1 MYQGHKIYDQ
11 YTKINYISI
20 YNEQS
25 KNKIKTNLFV
35 YGNII
40 NFCILISYLVTL
52 IHLFV
57 SSKKK
62 LSYMWIP
69 ADFIYTGHIICKYR
83 QFQFFFPI
91 QRTLISGKE
100 SACSAGDL
108 GSILGLG
115 RSPGEGDTHSSIL
128 AWRISWTIH
137 QLSSVQSLSHVR
149 LFATP

>member
-62 LSYMWIP
+62 LSYVWIP

-83 QFQFFFPI
+83 QF
-91 QRTLISGKE
+91 
-100 SACSAGDL
+100 
-108 GSILGLG
+108 
-115 RSPGEGDTHSSIL
+115 
-128 AWRISWTIH
+128 
-137 QLSSVQSLSHVR
+137 
-149 LFATP
+149 